1 VFAYLPALDAAD
13 AGYAVVTERFLCLLG
28 SDTSVEATREL
39 YRALAADPVHLDD
52 VLDAIVARHALEHF
66 AIVEMIDAEQRTMNI
81 AVRGRVTAN
90 LDGSTT
96 TRLSGPT
103 GATWITGEARGVSAL
118 ALSLDLGTPGT
129 EALPIRRGVVRALS
143 VTIESTAD
151 AAAPVFVDVT
161 TPPTVPIDVPRIREA
176 TVRAEL
182 AAARAEQARP
192 DRPVSRA
199 TRIDMAEL
207 AGPPAPPEAPA
218 MPASKTELVAAPD
231 AEAPEAEPTAAPAKA
246 PEPATPSANSPDAEA
261 PAADNAADSAH
272 NPADNTPARLL
283 VRLPD
288 GNELPAGTPIVI
300 GRRPWSV
307 ESDTQSAVHVAVPSP
322 KREVSAT
329 HLQISEEGGALVAR
343 DLGSTNGTVV
353 ITPSRAPRLLD
364 GHRRTELVEGD
375 VLDLGEGFHIVI
387 VNHSTL

>member
-39 YRALAADPVHLDD
+39 YRALEADPVHLDA

-66 AIVEMIDAEQRTMNI
+66 AIVETLDAEQRTMNI

-118 ALSLDLGTPGT
+118 VLSLDEGEPGD

-143 VTIESTAD
+143 VSMESAGTAQEPAFED
-151 AAAPVFVDVT
+151 EA
-161 TPPTVPIDVPRIREA
+161 TPPTVRIDVPRIRA
-176 TVRAEL
+176 
-182 AAARAEQARP
+182 AAARVELSKP
-192 DRPVSRA
+192 DSPVTRA
-199 TRIDMAEL
+199 TRIDMAEM
-207 AGPPAPPEAPA
+207 AGPPAPPTPPTAPA
-218 MPASKTELVAAPD
+218 TQQ
-231 AEAPEAEPTAAPAKA
+231 
-246 PEPATPSANSPDAEA
+246 
-261 PAADNAADSAH
+261 
-272 NPADNTPARLL
+272 LL

-288 GNELPAGTPIVI
+288 GNELAARTPIVI

-307 ESDTQSAVHVAVPSP
+307 ESDTQSAVHVAVLSP

-329 HLQISEEGGALVAR
+329 HLEISEIDGALSAR

-364 GHRRTELVEGD
+364 GRRSTGLVEGD

-387 VNHSTL
+387 VNRSTL

>member
-39 YRALAADPVHLDD
+39 YRALEADPVHLDA

-66 AIVEMIDAEQRTMNI
+66 AIVETLDAEQRTMNI

-118 ALSLDLGTPGT
+118 VLSLDEGEPGD

-143 VTIESTAD
+143 VSMESAGTAQEPAFED
-151 AAAPVFVDVT
+151 EA
-161 TPPTVPIDVPRIREA
+161 TPPTVRIDVPRIRA
-176 TVRAEL
+176 
-182 AAARAEQARP
+182 AAARVELSKP
-192 DRPVSRA
+192 DSPVTRA
-199 TRIDMAEL
+199 TRIDMAEM
-207 AGPPAPPEAPA
+207 AGPPAPP
-218 MPASKTELVAAPD
+218 TR
-231 AEAPEAEPTAAPAKA
+231 PTT
-246 PEPATPSANSPDAEA
+246 PATQQ
-261 PAADNAADSAH
+261 
-272 NPADNTPARLL
+272 LL

-288 GNELPAGTPIVI
+288 GNELAARTPIVI

-307 ESDTQSAVHVAVPSP
+307 ESDTQSAVHVAVLSP

-329 HLQISEEGGALVAR
+329 HLEISEIDGALSAR

-364 GHRRTELVEGD
+364 GRRSTGLVEGD

-387 VNHSTL
+387 VNRSTL

>member
-28 SDTSVEATREL
+28 SDTSAEATRDL
-39 YRALAADPVHLDD
+39 YRALEADPVHLDA

-66 AIVEMIDAEQRTMNI
+66 AIVEMLDTEQGTMNI
-81 AVRGRVTAN
+81 AVRGGVTAN

-118 ALSLDLGTPGT
+118 ALSLDAGAPGD
-129 EALPIRRGVVRALS
+129 EPLPIRRGVVRALS
-143 VTIESTAD
+143 VTMERASGAEP
-151 AAAPVFVDVT
+151 PVFVDVS
-161 TPPTVPIDVPRIREA
+161 TPPTVPIDVPRIRD
-176 TVRAEL
+176 
-182 AAARAEQARP
+182 AAAKAVHAEQAKP
-192 DRPVSRA
+192 DRPVKRA

-207 AGPPAPPEAPA
+207 AGPPAPPRRE
-218 MPASKTELVAAPD
+218 E
-231 AEAPEAEPTAAPAKA
+231 
-246 PEPATPSANSPDAEA
+246 EA
-261 PAADNAADSAH
+261 PAAPVH
-272 NPADNTPARLL
+272 LL

-288 GNELPAGTPIVI
+288 GNELAAGTPIVI

-307 ESDTQSAVHVAVPSP
+307 ESDTQSAVHVAVLSP

-329 HLQISEEGGALVAR
+329 HLEIAEIDGALTAR

-364 GHRRTELVEGD
+364 GRKSTGLVEGD
-375 VLDLGEGFHIVI
+375 VLDVGEGFHIVI
-387 VNHSTL
+387 VNRSTL

>member
-39 YRALAADPVHLDD
+39 YRALEADPVHLDA

-66 AIVEMIDAEQRTMNI
+66 AIVETLDAEQRTVNI

-118 ALSLDLGTPGT
+118 VLSLDAGEPGD

-143 VTIESTAD
+143 VSMES
-151 AAAPVFVDVT
+151 AAAAAAREPAFEDEA
-161 TPPTVPIDVPRIREA
+161 TPPTVRIDVPRIRA
-176 TVRAEL
+176 
-182 AAARAEQARP
+182 AAARVELSKP
-192 DRPVSRA
+192 DSPVTRA
-199 TRIDMAEL
+199 TRIDMAEM
-207 AGPPAPPEAPA
+207 AGPPAPPTLPTAPA
-218 MPASKTELVAAPD
+218 TQQ
-231 AEAPEAEPTAAPAKA
+231 
-246 PEPATPSANSPDAEA
+246 
-261 PAADNAADSAH
+261 
-272 NPADNTPARLL
+272 LL

-288 GNELPAGTPIVI
+288 GNELAARTPIVI

-307 ESDTQSAVHVAVPSP
+307 ESDTQSAVHVAVLSP

-329 HLQISEEGGALVAR
+329 HLEISEIDGALSAR

-364 GHRRTELVEGD
+364 GRRSTGLVEGD

-387 VNHSTL
+387 VNRSTL

>member
-1 VFAYLPALDAAD
+1 MFAYLPALDAAD

-39 YRALAADPVHLDD
+39 YRALEADPVHLDA

-66 AIVEMIDAEQRTMNI
+66 AIVETLDAEQRTMNI

-118 ALSLDLGTPGT
+118 VLSLDEGEPGD

-143 VTIESTAD
+143 VSMESAGTAQEPAFED
-151 AAAPVFVDVT
+151 EA
-161 TPPTVPIDVPRIREA
+161 TPPTVRIDVPRIRA
-176 TVRAEL
+176 
-182 AAARAEQARP
+182 AAARVELSKP
-192 DRPVSRA
+192 DSPVTRA
-199 TRIDMAEL
+199 TRIDMAEM
-207 AGPPAPPEAPA
+207 AGPPAPP
-218 MPASKTELVAAPD
+218 TR
-231 AEAPEAEPTAAPAKA
+231 PTT
-246 PEPATPSANSPDAEA
+246 PATQQ
-261 PAADNAADSAH
+261 
-272 NPADNTPARLL
+272 LL
-283 VRLPD
+283 VRLPE
-288 GNELPAGTPIVI
+288 GNELAARTPIVI

-307 ESDTQSAVHVAVPSP
+307 ESDTQSAVHVAVLSP

-329 HLQISEEGGALVAR
+329 HLEISEIDGALSAR

-364 GHRRTELVEGD
+364 GRRSTGLVEGD

-387 VNHSTL
+387 VNRSTL